1 MDLKFI
7 SLNSC
12 ETYLKRDLIDKFFVF
27 LVSCIF
33 CILVCKFLIDFLI
46 DLAVSKSKDILQI
59 SGYKLNQL
67 NLNN

>member
-1 MDLKFI
+1 
-7 SLNSC
+7 
-12 ETYLKRDLIDKFFVF
+12 VF